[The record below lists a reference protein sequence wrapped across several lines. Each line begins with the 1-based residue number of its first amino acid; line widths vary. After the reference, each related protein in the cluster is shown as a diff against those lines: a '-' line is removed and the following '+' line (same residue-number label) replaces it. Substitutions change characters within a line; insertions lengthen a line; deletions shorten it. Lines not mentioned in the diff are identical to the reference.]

1 MPDWLWMIVLQVI
14 LIILNAVFAGSEIA
28 VLSVNEYKVKK
39 LADENNRQAKKL
51 EKLIS
56 DPSRFFFCYS
66 DCYYSF
72 WIFRKRLCC

>member
-56 DPSRFFFCYS
+56 DPSRFFLL
-66 DCYYSF
+66 
-72 WIFRKRLCC
+72 FRLLLLFLDF

>member
-39 LADENNRQAKKL
+39 LADENNRQAKNLKSL
-51 EKLIS
+51 SVIQAV
-56 DPSRFFFCYS
+56 FFLL
-66 DCYYSF
+66 
-72 WIFRKRLCC
+72 FRLLLLFLDF